1 MLKNIFILTLAFSL
15 TIGGVAHASPLATL
29 LQQCQSLTLSP
40 IEYRSDLSP
49 LANAIAVER
58 ADLGLRN
65 LNDGLNYAQKKFS
78 QLFNQDQANQV
89 LACQMKLTDY
99 RQQRLVQLNQA
110 PWQSALQQ
118 SQDPQLQQLALR
130 WQWLARQQLP
140 KPTQLSLIAS
150 QTEFQHRLN
159 LPSQSISL
167 ERAQC
172 MVDERTRIGLKDVS
186 RYLMKQSDA
195 DCRQRIWHAYQSR
208 GGYAA
213 QTALSR
219 YQVELQHLSEQSF
232 YPDVASYLLRD
243 NLLSTPKQVA
253 DYLDISA
260 SYHSQAIPPWD
271 LGWTLRQIGAPSLA
285 FDSKQLAQSVF
296 TQLGLSID
304 KIDENYW
311 RVWQDKRL
319 LGQINWQQSPKQ
331 IDHLTVR
338 QGVLGSQFGVSEL
351 VTPAQLTNARQQQ
364 RLVESLALAIKNLA
378 AGSRFY
384 LNNRYVIERDGQ
396 RLASHWLKAQFP
408 PQQALPQQVAEAQ
421 QQWQNY
427 RARVALATFQAPSQ
441 RVNPVDAFNQRFANP
456 LVGGGSDIRF
466 SGLVV
471 QGANLYQSLWQ
482 HDMGLWLEQL
492 RQQNCLTQDQLF
504 DVLFVNESGLT
515 AKRQL
520 QQLLGNQSPFELTK
534 RMLNEIYHTRAV
546 TDHCQL

>member
-1 MLKNIFILTLAFSL
+1 MLKNIFILALAFSL
-15 TIGGVAHASPLATL
+15 TIGEAAYASPLSNL

-40 IEYRSDLSP
+40 VEYKSELSP

-65 LNDGLNYAQKKFS
+65 LSDGLNYAQKKFS
-78 QLFNQDQANQV
+78 QFFNQDQASQV
-89 LACQMKLTDY
+89 LACQMQLTDY
-99 RQQRLVQLNQA
+99 RQQRLMQLNQA
-110 PWQSALQQ
+110 PWQSALQH

-140 KPTQLSLIAS
+140 KTTQLSLIAS

-172 MVDERTRIGLKDVS
+172 MVDDRTHIGLAEVS
-186 RYLMKQSDA
+186 RYLLNQADA
-195 DCRQRIWHAYQSR
+195 HCRQRIWHAYQSR

-213 QTALSR
+213 QTALHR
-219 YQVELQHLSEQSF
+219 YQTELEQLAEKNF

-243 NLLSTPKQVA
+243 NLLNTPKQVA

-260 SYHSQAIPPWD
+260 SYHAQTLPPWD
-271 LGWTLRQIGAPSLA
+271 LGWTLRQMGAPAIDVDPKALA
-285 FDSKQLAQSVF
+285 LSIF
-296 TQLGLSID
+296 TQLGLRTD

-311 RVWQDKRL
+311 RLWQGKRL
-319 LGQINWQQSPKQ
+319 LGQINWQASPKQ

-338 QGVLGSQFGVSEL
+338 QSVLGSQFGVSEL
-351 VTPAQLTNARQQQ
+351 IAPERLLNARQQQ
-364 RLVESLALAIKNLA
+364 RFVESLALAIRNLA

-384 LNNRYVIERDGQ
+384 LNNRYVVERDGQ
-396 RLASHWLKAQFP
+396 RLAGHWLKAQFASQQGLP
-408 PQQALPQQVAEAQ
+408 PQIVNAQ
-421 QQWQNY
+421 KQWQNY
-427 RARVALATFQAPSQ
+427 RARVALAAYQKPEQ
-441 RVNPVDAFNQRFANP
+441 RINPVSAFNQRFSKPLANS
-456 LVGGGSDIRF
+456 GTDMRF

-471 QGANLYQSLWQ
+471 QAANLYQGLWQ
-482 HDMGLWLEQL
+482 QDMGHWLERL

-504 DVLFVNESGLT
+504 DVLFVNEAGFT

-520 QQLLGNQSPFELTK
+520 HQLFGHQSPFELTK
-534 RMLNEIYHTRAV
+534 RMINEIYHTRAV